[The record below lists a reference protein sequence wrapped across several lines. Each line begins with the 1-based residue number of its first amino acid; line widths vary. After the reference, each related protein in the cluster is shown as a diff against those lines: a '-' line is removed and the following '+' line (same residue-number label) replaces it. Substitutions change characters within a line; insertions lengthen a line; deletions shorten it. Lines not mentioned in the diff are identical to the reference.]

1 MKITDEKSYDEAI
14 ERIEY
19 LNNLVDDNTPQD
31 DPYFV
36 ELKMLVEEADAYEEI
51 HYPIPAPTFLELVQ
65 LRMEE
70 MGLNQKNLAKL
81 LHISPARLSAYLH
94 GKREP
99 TLSVAREISRTLDI
113 EPAIVLGV

>member
-1 MKITDEKSYDEAI
+1 
-14 ERIEY
+14 
-19 LNNLVDDNTPQD
+19 
-31 DPYFV
+31 
-36 ELKMLVEEADAYEEI
+36 
-51 HYPIPAPTFLELVQ
+51 
-65 LRMEE
+65 MEE